1 MAAQILKGEADPAT
15 LPVQS
20 PKAEDLTAVLNMEA
34 IAALGVEVPQDLLDS
49 AKKVN
54 AAE

>member
-1 MAAQILKGEADPAT
+1 
-15 LPVQS
+15 
-20 PKAEDLTAVLNMEA
+20 MEA